1 MHGAETAR
9 RKSAPLRS
17 GRQALHQGIITTKA
31 DIYAA
36 GVILFE
42 MWWVMSTDFE
52 RVRRG
57 RHACHACRART
68 HRMHARWISGR
79 LFVYLFGFVLFV
91 RLRVGRNQIRCIER
105 LRHGVF
111 PDDFLASY
119 PVQHGIVSQMINPN
133 R

>member
-1 MHGAETAR
+1 M
-9 RKSAPLRS
+9 L
-17 GRQALHQGIITTKA
+17 
-31 DIYAA
+31 
-36 GVILFE
+36 
-42 MWWVMSTDFE
+42 
-52 RVRRG
+52 
-57 RHACHACRART
+57 
-68 HRMHARWISGR
+68 
-79 LFVYLFGFVLFV
+79 V

>member
-1 MHGAETAR
+1 
-9 RKSAPLRS
+9 LRS

-57 RHACHACRART
+57 RRACHACRARAHERT
-68 HRMHARWISGR
+68 VDRRAPFCLSVGG
-79 LFVYLFGFVLFV
+79 LFCLCACAS
-91 RLRVGRNQIRCIER
+91 GRNQIRCIER